1 MWKTHLP
8 ALVRS
13 PDPKPIILLC
23 SRRKYWVLIGGER
36 IYPRVSPWVWI
47 SIPDQRGEMI
57 QFLIKKIKKIFIL
70 FYSRYNMPCATSFLK
85 LIGTESSSLAANSIL
100 TWRGSISDHRGVSSR
115 ARLLHCTLIWLTP
128 AITANVGNSTVQFL
142 VVGVCVRAHP
152 LLYPMKKQSTEKGV
166 AAMIC
171 FGHHP
176 SLPRGLA
183 NLLCIIP
190 FFFMGNR
197 LAIFIIAHARTQT
210 HMHAHTSTIY

>member
-1 MWKTHLP
+1 MGMDQYTGP
-8 ALVRS
+8 AWR
-13 PDPKPIILLC
+13 DDT
-23 SRRKYWVLIGGER
+23 
-36 IYPRVSPWVWI
+36 VSY
-47 SIPDQRGEMI
+47 
-57 QFLIKKIKKIFIL
+57 KKNKKIFIL

-190 FFFMGNR
+190 LLLNLIITLVWPSVDRVALEIHFCR
-197 LAIFIIAHARTQT
+197 LRPYHDE
-210 HMHAHTSTIY
+210 HTRSRLITEVKHRRAGIVLGWGTAWEHPVP

>member
-1 MWKTHLP
+1 MRHKL
-8 ALVRS
+8 S
-13 PDPKPIILLC
+13 K
-23 SRRKYWVLIGGER
+23 
-36 IYPRVSPWVWI
+36 
-47 SIPDQRGEMI
+47 
-57 QFLIKKIKKIFIL
+57 
-70 FYSRYNMPCATSFLK
+70 K

-152 LLYPMKKQSTEKGV
+152 LLYPMKKQSTEKGCIHWKRCSCYD
-166 AAMIC
+166 M
-171 FGHHP
+171 FWSP

-190 FFFMGNR
+190 LLLNLIITLVWPSVDRVALEIHVCCLRPYHDEHTRSR
-197 LAIFIIAHARTQT
+197 LITEVKHRRAGIVLGWGTAWEHPVP
-210 HMHAHTSTIY
+210 